1 MQILTSIHFSNH
13 KNIFYIN
20 PSCANSHMSVSRECS
35 HFEPLCIHA
44 YIHTYSYFVLWTL
57 LYKIPGCGNSHMSM
71 PLRVLTARASL
82 CAQILTSIHFF
93 QITDT
98 FVYKPIVCNPTYVYA
113 IASAHSSNLFI
124 YTCIYP
130 QIYRMMHTCIYSQA
144 SKCYIMNTFVMNRCC
159 ANSHMSFPWL
169 VLTLRT
175 FLYTCMCSQEYIH
188 SPRNVDNSI
197 KHICAFMYLFIF
209 IYLSTACVEHSG
221 LVICGETW
229 SS

>member
-1 MQILTSIHFSNH
+1 MQTHICLC
-13 KNIFYIN
+13 
-20 PSCANSHMSVSRECS
+20 PRECS

-71 PLRVLTARASL
+71 PVRVLTARASL

-144 SKCYIMNTFVMNRCC
+144 SKCYIMNTFLMNRCC

-209 IYLSTACVEHSG
+209 IYLSTTCVEHSG

>member
-1 MQILTSIHFSNH
+1 
-13 KNIFYIN
+13 
-20 PSCANSHMSVSRECS
+20 
-35 HFEPLCIHA
+35 
-44 YIHTYSYFVLWTL
+44 
-57 LYKIPGCGNSHMSM
+57 MSM
-71 PLRVLTARASL
+71 PLRALTARTCL
-82 CAQILTSIHFF
+82 CAQILTSIYIFRS
-93 QITDT
+93 QILL
-98 FVYKPIVCNPTYVYA
+98 YINPLCATPHMSVPLRVLTVRT
-113 IASAHSSNLFI
+113 SS

-144 SKCYIMNTFVMNRCC
+144 SKCCIMNTFVMNRCC

-175 FLYTCMCSQEYIH
+175 FLYTCMCSQEYMH

-209 IYLSTACVEHSG
+209 IYLSTTCVEHSG

>member
-1 MQILTSIHFSNH
+1 MQTHICLCLASAHTSNLFVYMHISTHIHISYYGHFCTRSQGAETRICLCPCECSQLEPLCVHKYSQVYIFFRSQILL
-13 KNIFYIN
+13 YIN
-20 PSCANSHMSVSRECS
+20 PLCATPHMSV
-35 HFEPLCIHA
+35 PLQA
-44 YIHTYSYFVLWTL
+44 
-57 LYKIPGCGNSHMSM
+57 
-71 PLRVLTARASL
+71 LTVR
-82 CAQILTSIHFF
+82 TS
-93 QITDT
+93 
-98 FVYKPIVCNPTYVYA
+98 
-113 IASAHSSNLFI
+113 S

-144 SKCYIMNTFVMNRCC
+144 SKCCIMNTFVMNRCC

-209 IYLSTACVEHSG
+209 IYLSTTCVEHSG

>member
-1 MQILTSIHFSNH
+1 
-13 KNIFYIN
+13 
-20 PSCANSHMSVSRECS
+20 
-35 HFEPLCIHA
+35 
-44 YIHTYSYFVLWTL
+44 
-57 LYKIPGCGNSHMSM
+57 MSM
-71 PLRVLTARASL
+71 PLRALTARTSL
-82 CAQILTSIHFF
+82 RAQILTNIHFF

-113 IASAHSSNLFI
+113 IASAHSQNLFI

-197 KHICAFMYLFIF
+197 KRICAFMYLFI
-209 IYLSTACVEHSG
+209 YLSTTCVEHSG
-221 LVICGETW
+221 MVICGETW
-229 SS
+229 SSQLVGRPPQ

>member
-1 MQILTSIHFSNH
+1 MQILTIIHFSNH
-13 KNIFYIN
+13 KNIF
-20 PSCANSHMSVSRECS
+20 
-35 HFEPLCIHA
+35 
-44 YIHTYSYFVLWTL
+44 
-57 LYKIPGCGNSHMSM
+57 LYKPIVCKLTYVCVS
-71 PLRVLTARASL
+71 RVLTLRTSLYTCIYPHIFIFRIMDTFVQDPRVRKLAYVYALASAHSESL
-82 CAQILTSIHFF
+82 FVCTKTHKYTFF
-93 QITDT
+93 QITAP
-98 FVYKPIVCNPTYVYA
+98 FVSKPIVCNPTYVYA

-144 SKCYIMNTFVMNRCC
+144 SKCYIMNTFVINRCC

-209 IYLSTACVEHSG
+209 IYLSTTCVEHSG